1 MENKMIN
8 MDYYLKENI
17 LKFKINK
24 FKYLNKNNIMEV
36 LFQDKN
42 MDQVCLFPK
51 IISTWVNG
59 NLINLMEK
67 DNQEIK
73 FPVIKVSLKME

>member
-36 LFQDKN
+36 LF
-42 MDQVCLFPK
+42 
-51 IISTWVNG
+51 
-59 NLINLMEK
+59 
-67 DNQEIK
+67 
-73 FPVIKVSLKME
+73 